1 MFPGR
6 LRGGTVLHPG
16 CCRRKG
22 DTGHSPARRRPPLL
36 VLERQEY
43 ATPGGRAQKEDV
55 KRRRDVSTRIN
66 SPTAPTRRT
75 PSQPGTRLVHR
86 EARLC
91 RVFIVRW
98 RRRPNLAA
106 PACRRESPTLP
117 LRRQQCG
124 GEQIASLPGGQ
135 RVWFYAP

>member
-1 MFPGR
+1 MIERPQRSTLFPYTTLFR
-6 LRGGTVLHPG
+6 
-16 CCRRKG
+16 
-22 DTGHSPARRRPPLL
+22 S
-36 VLERQEY
+36 
-43 ATPGGRAQKEDV
+43 TPGWRPQKEGV

-75 PSQPGTRLVHR
+75 PSQPATRLVHR

-124 GEQIASLPGGQ
+124 EAKLVPVRIGDVKETL
-135 RVWFYAP
+135 APWRIPRRLKL